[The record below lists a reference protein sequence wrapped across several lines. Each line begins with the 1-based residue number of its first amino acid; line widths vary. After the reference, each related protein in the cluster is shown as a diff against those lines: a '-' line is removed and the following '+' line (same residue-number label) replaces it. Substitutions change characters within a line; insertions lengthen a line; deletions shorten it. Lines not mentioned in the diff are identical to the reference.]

1 MSLLWI
7 RATTQGNEDLEG
19 RIALIPL
26 LRSKVF
32 QDLPPKLSGCFS
44 LSATEKTSLAPMF
57 TMDGLDKREDNQF
70 RVLVVASS
78 NTVAQ
83 EVGPA
88 SSLYLAANHLRSMV
102 HRLCRAVVEIKI
114 FKARLLLFR
123 Y

>member
-1 MSLLWI
+1 M
-7 RATTQGNEDLEG
+7 
-19 RIALIPL
+19 
-26 LRSKVF
+26 RSKVF

-44 LSATEKTSLAPMF
+44 LSATEKTNLAPMF

-78 NTVAQ
+78 NRVAQ

-88 SSLYLAANHLRSMV
+88 SSLYLAANHLCSMV
-102 HRLCRAVVEIKI
+102 HRLCRAVVEIKNS
-114 FKARLLLFR
+114 KARLLLFR

>member
-7 RATTQGNEDLEG
+7 RATTQENEALEV
-19 RIALIPL
+19 RNALIPF

-44 LSATEKTSLAPMF
+44 LSATEKTNLAPMF

-78 NTVAQ
+78 NRVAQ

-102 HRLCRAVVEIKI
+102 HRLCRAVVEIKNS
-114 FKARLLLFR
+114 KARLLLFR